1 MKALPAMRRIACAS
15 TVEVFKE
22 KVQLLKDDKE
32 LLRQSSLVSGLKSLA
47 DNTRQVHFLLCNII
61 SHRAV
66 EKRDFGTD
74 LRSLNS
80 FVATTPA
87 TACQ

>member
-47 DNTRQVHFLLCNII
+47 
-61 SHRAV
+61 
-66 EKRDFGTD
+66 E
-74 LRSLNS
+74 
-80 FVATTPA
+80 TTQDKSIFCCA
-87 TACQ
+87 I